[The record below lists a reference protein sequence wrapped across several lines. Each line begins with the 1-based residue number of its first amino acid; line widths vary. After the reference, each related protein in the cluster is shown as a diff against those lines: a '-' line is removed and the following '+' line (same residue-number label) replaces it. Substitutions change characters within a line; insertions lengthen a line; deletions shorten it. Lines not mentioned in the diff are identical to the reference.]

1 MGDGRPLRGAKQ
13 RLMPAMRRALHPFW
27 FHPLLLAIY
36 PALSLLAANIDQ
48 VRLSQGIRFTGA
60 SFLLGVLIYLGARL
74 ILRRWDT
81 AALVASLA
89 LMAVLSYGRLYD
101 GLKELG
107 LSGET
112 LVRHR
117 YLLPAYAIVVGV
129 GILWCARRREAATWN
144 QVLNVVS
151 VVAVAFPLAVLGSAL
166 VQSLS
171 PSRITPAECSL
182 QPPAGQ
188 PLPDVYVIIMDAY
201 ERDDVLREFHGYD
214 NSPFLN
220 SLEDL
225 GFYVAY
231 GSLSN
236 YRHTELSLSSLLN
249 MEYIQDFP
257 ERFGTRPN
265 QQWDIVQLINHSRV
279 RRELECLGYVTVAFE
294 TGHFWT
300 EWNDADYYL
309 HRTAGALGG
318 GALAGKISR
327 LESMFLE
334 TTVARGLIDGWT
346 VSQEGS
352 PPAPLDFLVDY
363 RERILF
369 AFDQLAVVPSLPSPK
384 LVFVHI
390 LSPHPPMVFGPQG
403 EPVSEADFETASPGP
418 ARDSP
423 LLQAY
428 ADQVTYL
435 NTRLLQNLRI
445 ILAEPGRTPIIL
457 LMGDHGWADRNM
469 EDKLSIL
476 NAYLLPATAAADL
489 HPTIT
494 PVNSFRVIFDDVFGG
509 TFGRLPDVS
518 YFSTELEE
526 YEFRVIPNTWI
537 PGSP

>member
-1 MGDGRPLRGAKQ
+1 
-13 RLMPAMRRALHPFW
+13 
-27 FHPLLLAIY
+27 
-36 PALSLLAANIDQ
+36 
-48 VRLSQGIRFTGA
+48 
-60 SFLLGVLIYLGARL
+60 
-74 ILRRWDT
+74 
-81 AALVASLA
+81 
-89 LMAVLSYGRLYD
+89 
-101 GLKELG
+101 
-107 LSGET
+107 
-112 LVRHR
+112 
-117 YLLPAYAIVVGV
+117 
-129 GILWCARRREAATWN
+129 
-144 QVLNVVS
+144 
-151 VVAVAFPLAVLGSAL
+151 
-166 VQSLS
+166 
-171 PSRITPAECSL
+171 
-182 QPPAGQ
+182 
-188 PLPDVYVIIMDAY
+188 VYVIIMDAY

-309 HRTAGALGG
+309 NRTSGALGG

-445 ILAEPGRTPIIL
+445 ILAEPGPAPIIL

-469 EDKLSIL
+469 EDKLS
-476 NAYLLPATAAADL
+476 T
-489 HPTIT
+489 
-494 PVNSFRVIFDDVFGG
+494 
-509 TFGRLPDVS
+509 
-518 YFSTELEE
+518 
-526 YEFRVIPNTWI
+526 
-537 PGSP
+537 